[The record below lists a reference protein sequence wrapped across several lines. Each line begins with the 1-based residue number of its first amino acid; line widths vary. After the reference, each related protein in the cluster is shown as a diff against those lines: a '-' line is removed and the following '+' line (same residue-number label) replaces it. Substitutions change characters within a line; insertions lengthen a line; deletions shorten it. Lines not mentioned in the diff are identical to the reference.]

1 MSDGVRA
8 VWLRTAGA
16 VNPVLHA
23 LLSGSSS
30 FYVVDATFRRAALDD
45 DGLLHEVLGALS
57 YRNLDDDP
65 DFAGTHITTEALARV
80 IADRPALRIRD
91 AALGRGGD
99 RLAALAVTL
108 DESPV
113 ASAS

>member
-45 DGLLHEVLGALS
+45 DGLLHEALGALS

-65 DFAGTHITTEALARV
+65 DLAGTRITTEARV

-99 RLAALAVTL
+99 RLEALAVTL